1 MHDPNRQK
9 EFMELMQGS
18 IAPLPEA
25 PQFVPMQPMEV
36 APIQDD
42 GPSPLGSAIGQLGT
56 SFINRPRNSWK
67 DAGKRL
73 GKFKMP
79 TIDL

>member
-1 MHDPNRQK
+1 MHNPNRQK

-36 APIQDD
+36 APMEHQ
-42 GPSPLGSAIGQLGT
+42 PSPVAPIAAMGANLL
-56 SFINRPRNSWK
+56 NRKRRQS
-67 DAGKRL
+67 DA
-73 GKFKMP
+73 
-79 TIDL
+79 DAEDYE